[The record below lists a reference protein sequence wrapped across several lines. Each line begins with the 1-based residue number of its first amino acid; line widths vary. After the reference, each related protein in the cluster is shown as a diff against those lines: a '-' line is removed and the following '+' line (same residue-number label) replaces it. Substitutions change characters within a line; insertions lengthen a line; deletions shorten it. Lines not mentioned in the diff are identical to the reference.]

1 MGYTEE
7 RRAVYPAQPKLD
19 GPRRK
24 KGRGGGAGKER
35 KSRKRKKG
43 KRERER
49 ERSKLW
55 LAVVDRNEGE
65 GEGDGREVEGRFGT
79 AMNISL
85 AHLFM
90 QYFALAGLRR
100 LPLSAGSVASSSL
113 PPRRCSLR

>member
-1 MGYTEE
+1 MEE
-7 RRAVYPAQPKLD
+7 AQEKRENR
-19 GPRRK
+19 G
-24 KGRGGGAGKER
+24 KGKKER
-35 KSRKRKKG
+35 EG
-43 KRERER
+43 ERER

-100 LPLSAGSVASSSL
+100 LPLLASSVASSSL

>member
-1 MGYTEE
+1 MVHGGKRDVEE
-7 RRAVYPAQPKLD
+7 AQEK
-19 GPRRK
+19 REN
-24 KGRGGGAGKER
+24 RG
-35 KSRKRKKG
+35 KG
-43 KRERER
+43 KKERER

-100 LPLSAGSVASSSL
+100 LPLSASSVASSSL